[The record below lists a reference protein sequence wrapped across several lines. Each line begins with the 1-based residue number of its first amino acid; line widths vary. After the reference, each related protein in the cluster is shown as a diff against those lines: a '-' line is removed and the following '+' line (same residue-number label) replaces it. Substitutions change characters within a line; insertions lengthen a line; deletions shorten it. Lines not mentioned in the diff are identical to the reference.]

1 MKIWS
6 TMLAGTI
13 LAAGVTMHAQA
24 ETIHIWARSDDAVFM
39 PKVVDAFNAAQTKD
53 HVDLQIIPTAQMVQ
67 KFAVASAGGTAPDA
81 LTLDLIYTPAFA
93 AAGQLKDMTGF
104 AKSLPYYKDLSPAH
118 LSVATYQDHLYGLPF
133 SGDASVLV
141 WNKNLFQQ
149 AGLNPDKGPTN
160 WVEFEADAKKVAAL
174 GNGIKGFY
182 FSGSCAGCQI
192 FTFAPLIWAS
202 GGHLFSADGKT
213 ATLDTPQLHAAINFY
228 HGMVAEGL
236 VPAGAQTDTGTSF
249 FSAFATG
256 KVGLTSLG
264 SFAIGALNAQDPGL
278 KFGVTFIPGQNGGW
292 SSFAGGDN
300 FVVSN
305 STKNVEAVESFIT
318 FAYSLQGQEILA
330 HNGSLPVR
338 GDLAQAALKG
348 LDARYLVTEAAMT
361 HGQTPYSTVFNDII
375 NSANGPWITMLNK
388 AIFGDPAQV
397 ESAIKAAQS
406 NMQSS
411 IDTAP

>member
-1 MKIWS
+1 MKKWS
-6 TMLAGTI
+6 AALGGVI
-13 LAAGVTMHAQA
+13 LALGGAMQAQA
-24 ETIHIWARSDDAVFM
+24 ETIHIWARSDDSVFM
-39 PKVVDAFNAAQTKD
+39 PKIVDAFNAAQTKD
-53 HVDLQIIPTAQMVQ
+53 HVDLQLIPTAQMVQ

-93 AAGQLKDMTGF
+93 AAGQLKDLTDF
-104 AKSLPYYKDLSPAH
+104 TKSLPYFKSLSQAH
-118 LSVATYQDHLYGLPF
+118 LSVATYQDHIYGLPF

-141 WNKNLFQQ
+141 WNKNLFRQ
-149 AGLNPDKGPTN
+149 AGLDPDKGPTN
-160 WVEFEADAKKVAAL
+160 WAELAADAKKVSAL

-192 FTFAPLIWAS
+192 FTFAPLVWAS
-202 GGHLFSADGKT
+202 GGQLFSADGKT
-213 ATLDTPQLHAAINFY
+213 VTLDTPQLHAAIDFY
-228 HGMVAEGL
+228 HGMVVDGV
-236 VPAGAQTDTGTSF
+236 VPASAQTDTGTSF

-264 SFAIGALNAQDPGL
+264 SFAIGALNAQDPTL
-278 KFGVTFIPGQNGGW
+278 KFGVTLIPGQKGGW

-305 STKNVEAVESFIT
+305 MTKKLDAIEAFIK
-318 FAYSLQGQEILA
+318 FAYTLQGQVMLA

-338 GDLAQAALKG
+338 GDLASAALEG
-348 LDARYLVTEAAMT
+348 LDARYLVTETAMT

-397 ESAIKAAQS
+397 EAAIKAAQS
-406 NMQSS
+406 SMQST